1 MSLPKPSPA
10 TTAPVMNPQRLAAWG
25 QEMRAVHQRLR
36 DALDIP
42 RAGIEDD
49 QQPESLVANDLQLHC
64 GGFCR
69 ALSGHHRSEDAAL
82 FPLVLNV
89 VPDLA
94 GTVGKLRQDHSMI
107 AHLVR
112 GLEQALRTGEDKDVL
127 LRHLDG
133 IDAVIQTH
141 FRFEERQLVS
151 LLDGMVIEG
160 LDKTVLYGP
169 IA

>member
-1 MSLPKPSPA
+1 
-10 TTAPVMNPQRLAAWG
+10 
-25 QEMRAVHQRLR
+25 
-36 DALDIP
+36 
-42 RAGIEDD
+42 
-49 QQPESLVANDLQLHC
+49 
-64 GGFCR
+64 
-69 ALSGHHRSEDAAL
+69 
-82 FPLVLNV
+82 
-89 VPDLA
+89 
-94 GTVGKLRQDHSMI
+94 
-107 AHLVR
+107 VR